1 VVTSDFLWLLDRTE
15 TGETMQRLRVLLIAE
30 AANPKWVSV
39 PLVGW
44 NAAAALREA
53 ADVHIIT
60 QVRNRDAFLRKGLV
74 EGADFTAIDS
84 EAIAAPFYRIAE
96 RLRGGA
102 GKGWTTLTAIQSLTY
117 PYFEHLVWKQFGKA
131 ITSGAYD
138 IVHRV
143 TPLSPTSPSSLAK
156 KCRRANVPFILGPLN
171 GGLPWPKGFNDARA
185 KEKEWL
191 SFIRSVYSLNPA
203 IRSTYRNAS
212 AIIVGSRHTQSEV
225 DGYGAPTVYI
235 PENGIDPQSFPSV
248 CKAPLVDRKLKA
260 IFVGRLVPY
269 KGADVAIEACA
280 EAMHE
285 ERLEIEI
292 VGDGPEMEGL
302 TRLAQDL
309 GVDPWVTFSG
319 WLPHNEVPS
328 RLAAA
333 DILVFP
339 SIREFGGGV
348 VLEAMACGTVPIVV
362 NYGGP
367 GELVTDE
374 TGFRI
379 ALDDKSG
386 LILATKQI
394 VDQLVDTPNGLTKY
408 AVAARQRVMRLYTWA
423 EKAKQIQK
431 VYLNARSRN
440 RSDLDFA
447 FDR

>member
-1 VVTSDFLWLLDRTE
+1 
-15 TGETMQRLRVLLIAE
+15 MQRLRVLLIAE
-30 AANPKWVSV
+30 AANPEWVSV

-44 NAAAALREA
+44 NAAVALRGV
-53 ADVHIIT
+53 ADVHIVT
-60 QVRNRDAFLRKGLV
+60 QVRNRDAFLRQGLI
-74 EGADFTAIDS
+74 EGTDFTAIDS

-131 ITSGAYD
+131 ITSGAFD

-143 TPLSPTSPSSLAK
+143 TPLSPTSPSSLAA

-171 GGLPWPKGFNDARA
+171 GGLPWPKGFNDART

-225 DGYGAPTVYI
+225 DRYGTPTVYI
-235 PENGIDPQSFPSV
+235 PENGIDPLSFGAV
-248 CKAPLVDRKLKA
+248 CKAPLADRKIKA

-280 EAMHE
+280 EAMHAGHIE
-285 ERLEIEI
+285 LEI
-292 VGDGPEMEGL
+292 VGDGPEMDSL
-302 TRLAQDL
+302 TRLVGDL
-309 GVDPWVTFSG
+309 EVSKQVTFSG
-319 WLPHNEVPS
+319 WLPHSEVPS

-348 VLEAMACGTVPIVV
+348 VLEAMACGAVPIVV

-367 GELVTDE
+367 GELVTDQ

-379 ALDDKSG
+379 PLGSKSD
-386 LILATKQI
+386 LTRETKRI
-394 VDQLVDTPNGLTKY
+394 VDQLGASPDCLTGY
-408 AVAARQRVMRLYTWA
+408 ATAARQRVLELYTWE
-423 EKAKQIQK
+423 EKAKQIQR
-431 VYLNARSRN
+431 VYLNARAESM
-440 RSDLDFA
+440 SDLDFA
-447 FDR
+447 FHQ

>member
-1 VVTSDFLWLLDRTE
+1 
-15 TGETMQRLRVLLIAE
+15 MQRLRVLLIAE
-30 AANPKWVSV
+30 AANPEWVSV

-44 NAAAALREA
+44 KAAAALRQV

-60 QVRNRDAFLRKGLV
+60 QVRNRDAFLRQALI
-74 EGADFTAIDS
+74 EGTDFTAIDS

-131 ITSGAYD
+131 IKSGAFD

-143 TPLSPTSPSSLAK
+143 TPLSPTSPSSLAA
-156 KCRRANVPFILGPLN
+156 KCKRTNVPFILGPLN

-191 SFIRSVYSLNPA
+191 SFVRSIYSLNPA

-225 DGYGAPTVYI
+225 DGYGTPTVYI
-235 PENGIDPQSFPSV
+235 PENGIDPQSFKAV
-248 CKAPLVDRKLKA
+248 HKAPLPNRKLKA

-280 EAMHE
+280 DAMHK
-285 ERLEIEI
+285 ERLELEI
-292 VGDGPEMEGL
+292 VGDGPDMQGL
-302 TRLAQDL
+302 RGLAQDL
-309 GVDPWVTFSG
+309 GVSQSVTFSG
-319 WLPHNEVPS
+319 WLPHSEVPS

-348 VLEAMACGTVPIVV
+348 VLEAMACGTVPLVV
-362 NYGGP
+362 DYGGP
-367 GELVTDE
+367 GELVTE
-374 TGFRI
+374 HTGFRI
-379 ALDDKSG
+379 PLGDKDALIHASRQA
-386 LILATKQI
+386 I
-394 VDQLVDTPNGLTKY
+394 DQVLHDPHCLNGY
-408 AVAARQRVMRLYTWA
+408 AHAARLRVADLYTWRK
-423 EKAKQIQK
+423 KADQIHS
-431 VYLNARSRN
+431 VYLTAK
-440 RSDLDFA
+440 LGGGAGCDFP
-447 FDR
+447 FDD

>member
-1 VVTSDFLWLLDRTE
+1 
-15 TGETMQRLRVLLIAE
+15 MQRLRVLLIAE
-30 AANPKWVSV
+30 AANPEWVSV

-44 NAAAALREA
+44 KAAAALRKV

-60 QVRNRDAFLRKGLV
+60 QVRNRDAFLRQGLI
-74 EGADFTAIDS
+74 EGIDFTAIDS

-131 ITSGAYD
+131 IRSGAFD

-143 TPLSPTSPSSLAK
+143 TPLSPTSPSSLAA
-156 KCRRANVPFILGPLN
+156 KCKRADVPFILGPLN

-191 SFIRSVYSLNPA
+191 SFVRSVYSVNPA

-225 DGYGAPTVYI
+225 DGYGTPTVYI
-235 PENGIDPQSFPSV
+235 PENGIDPQSFKAV
-248 CKAPLVDRKLKA
+248 HKAPLTNRKLKA

-280 EAMHE
+280 EAMRK
-285 ERLEIEI
+285 ERLELEI
-292 VGDGPEMEGL
+292 VGDGPEMQGL
-302 TRLAQDL
+302 TTLAQDL
-309 GVDPWVTFSG
+309 GVSNWVTFSG
-319 WLPHNEVPS
+319 WIPHSEVPS

-362 NYGGP
+362 DYGGP
-367 GELVTDE
+367 GELVTE
-374 TGFRI
+374 HTGFSI
-379 ALDDKSG
+379 PLGDKDALIPAARD
-386 LILATKQI
+386 I
-394 VDQLVDTPNGLTKY
+394 VSKLLDEPDCLTKY
-408 AVAARQRVMRLYTWA
+408 AHAAELRVAELYTWK
-423 EKAKQIQK
+423 EKASQIER
-431 VYLNARSRN
+431 VYLAAKSAAFTG
-440 RSDLDFA
+440 LDFG
-447 FDR
+447 FDE